1 MKRPTIVVVGSS
13 NTDMVIKSAKIPEPG
28 ETVLGGDFVMAAGGK
43 GANQAVAAA
52 RLGADVVFV
61 ARVGKDLF
69 GAQAIENF
77 KAEGIRTDF
86 VTQDDVT
93 PSGVALILVDA
104 AGENLISVAPGA
116 NAKLTTQDVIEA
128 SDAIASADALLLQLE
143 VPVAVVER
151 AVRIAENARVPV
163 ILNPAPAQQLPD
175 SLLSG
180 VSILTPNETEAELLT
195 GVRVSDEES
204 AQRAGRRL
212 LGAGIRAVLVTRGS
226 KGVLMITPTETQAI
240 PAVPI
245 KPVDTT
251 AAGDAFNGALAVA
264 LGEGQELEAA
274 VRFASA
280 AGALAATRLGAQPSL
295 PRRDELETFRG

>member
-1 MKRPTIVVVGSS
+1 MKRPRIVVVGSS
-13 NTDMVIKSAKIPEPG
+13 NTDMVIKSDKIPAPG

-52 RLGADVVFV
+52 RLGAEVVLV
-61 ARVGKDLF
+61 ARVGRDLF
-69 GAQAIENF
+69 GNQAIENF
-77 KAEGIRTDF
+77 KAEGIQTDF
-86 VTQDDVT
+86 VTQDDGT

-116 NAKLTTQDVIEA
+116 NAKLEPRDVVQA
-128 SDAIASADALLLQLE
+128 SDVIASADAVLLQLE
-143 VPVAVVER
+143 VPLAAVEQ
-151 AVRIAENARVPV
+151 AARIAESAQVPV

-175 SLLSG
+175 SLLSR

-195 GVRVSDEES
+195 GVRVSDEDS
-204 AQRAGRRL
+204 AQRAGRQL
-212 LGAGIRAVLVTRGS
+212 LGAGIRAVLVTRGAR
-226 KGVLMITPTETQAI
+226 GVLIVTPAETKTM
-240 PAVPI
+240 PAMRI

-295 PRRDELETFRG
+295 PTRDELERFRA